1 MATVGM
7 FFSLLSQI
15 KTFIYLLS
23 NCYRSGIRLC
33 AEDMKLNAVSC
44 VIYRFT
50 AYLVCPICV
59 CVYKHIY
66 EIKIYTK
73 YTKIVKKKKLQLN
86 RIGTLTEES
95 KKCYKRT
102 KPKMINSEE
111 FQEVSRSQ

>member
-23 NCYRSGIRLC
+23 NCYRSGIRLR

-73 YTKIVKKKKLQLN
+73 YTKIVKKKLQLN

-95 KKCYKRT
+95 KSAIKGQS
-102 KPKMINSEE
+102 PK
-111 FQEVSRSQ
+111 